1 VLAATGAVAAAAT
14 PATTPATRT
23 ATPAPSDVLVALAT
37 IDPGSP
43 DVEVRVEL
51 AIPAQWRGDL
61 ELRALP
67 LDGTAVRALRASPI
81 GAPGSPR
88 AASVDDDTVELAPLG
103 NAANQARPR
112 ALVWRLASSPDQRA
126 AGAGATPDA
135 RRWRIEYTVERAV
148 RVRGDRLQAVIPVV
162 TPAGDALAPAFEAR
176 VSLPAEW
183 SVYSAFPSEL
193 ALGGDGDRHSVSL
206 PTPTSVLR
214 LEARRGSAPWIT
226 LERGLDAA
234 ALVVLGVV
242 LAIGAARLRREVASR

>member
-1 VLAATGAVAAAAT
+1 
-14 PATTPATRT
+14 
-23 ATPAPSDVLVALAT
+23 VLVALAT

-51 AIPAQWRGDL
+51 AIPAQHRGDI

-67 LDGTAVRALRASPI
+67 LDDTAIRALRAAPV
-81 GAPGSPR
+81 GASGR
-88 AASVDDDTVELAPLG
+88 AGEASLDGEAIELTPLG
-103 NAANQARPR
+103 DAARETRPR
-112 ALVWRLASSPDQRA
+112 ALVWRLAPSPDPRA
-126 AGAGATPDA
+126 AGDGATPDA

-148 RVRGDRLQAVIPVV
+148 RVRGDRLQAVVPVV
-162 TPAGDALAPAFEAR
+162 TPADAALAPAFEAH

-193 ALGGDGDRHSVSL
+193 ALGRDGDRHSVSL